1 MDQRTNIKNNMTLR
15 VECEYEIM
23 LAWDDYHRGECDVNY
38 IMDIDYFYY
47 ENWIEPITEMGPLGI
62 YYLN

>member
-1 MDQRTNIKNNMTLR
+1 MDSRINIKNNMTLR

-23 LAWDDYHRGECDVNY
+23 LAYDDYERGMCDEGY
-38 IMDIDYFYY
+38 LIDLDYFYY
-47 ENWIEPITEMGPLGI
+47 ENWVEPITEIGPLSI

>member
-1 MDQRTNIKNNMTLR
+1 MTLR

-23 LAWDDYHRGECDVNY
+23 LAYDDYERGMCDEGY
-38 IMDIDYFYY
+38 LIDLDYFYY
-47 ENWIEPITEMGPLGI
+47 ENWVEPITEIGPLSI

>member
-1 MDQRTNIKNNMTLR
+1 MTLR
-15 VECEYEIM
+15 LECECEIM
-23 LAWDDYHRGECDVNY
+23 LAWDDYHRGICDVSY

-47 ENWIEPITEMGPLGI
+47 ENWIEPITELGPHGL